1 MQVGAP
7 NERWMP
13 PRWNGA
19 EVTLAEPAPARDLE
33 QARRLGIAVTQRR
46 DPTAWQLVRSKGSL
60 ELRGPVPDAIRLA
73 LDLRTGPMERRLRNS
88 RRDEPLPRAI
98 GLARRTGPVSVVDA
112 TAGLCRDAMVLSHL
126 GCEVEAL
133 ERIPAL
139 VMLVLDAIE
148 NSAFAARL
156 RVTATDAVPWLQGLT
171 QERRPAAVYL
181 DPMFSEAGSAQV
193 KKDMQVC
200 RALAGPPDDPMP
212 LFLAARRA
220 ARERVV
226 VKRHRD
232 LAPIAEGVSFAVAG
246 SRVRFDVY
254 LVAPDSGRTVT
265 ETRAP

>member
-19 EVTLAEPAPARDLE
+19 EVTLAEPASARDLE
-33 QARRLGIAVTQRR
+33 QARRLGIGVTDRR
-46 DPTAWQLVRSKGSL
+46 DPTAWQLVRSKGNL
-60 ELRGPVPDAIRLA
+60 EVHGPLPDAIRLA
-73 LDLRTGPMERRLRNS
+73 LDLRAGPMARRLRSS

-98 GLARRTGPVSVVDA
+98 GVARRSAPLSVVDA
-112 TAGLCRDAMVLSHL
+112 TAGLCRDAMVLTHL
-126 GCEVEAL
+126 GCEVDAL

-139 VMLVLDAIE
+139 VMLVLGAIE
-148 NSAFAARL
+148 NSALAARL
-156 RVTATDAVPWLQGLT
+156 RVVATDAVPWLQGLT
-171 QERRPAAVYL
+171 QEQRPAVVYL
-181 DPMFSEAGSAQV
+181 DPMFSESGSAQV

-200 RALAGPPDDPMP
+200 RALVGPPDDPLP

-246 SRVRFDVY
+246 SRIRFDVY
-254 LVAPDSGRTVT
+254 LAAADPGRTVSG
-265 ETRAP
+265 TRAP

>member
-33 QARRLGIAVTQRR
+33 QARRLGIGVTDRR
-46 DPTAWQLVRSKGSL
+46 DPTAWQLVRSKGNL
-60 ELRGPVPDAIRLA
+60 ELRGPMPDAIRLA
-73 LDLRTGPMERRLRNS
+73 LDLRAGPMARRLRNS

-98 GLARRTGPVSVVDA
+98 GLARRSAPLSVVDA
-112 TAGLCRDAMVLSHL
+112 TAGLCRDAMVLTHL
-126 GCEVEAL
+126 GCEVDAL

-148 NSAFAARL
+148 NSALAARL
-156 RVTATDAVPWLQGLT
+156 RVVATDAVPWLQGLT
-171 QERRPAAVYL
+171 QEQRPAVVYL
-181 DPMFSEAGSAQV
+181 DPMFSESGSAQV

-200 RALAGPPDDPMP
+200 RALVGPPDDPLP

-246 SRVRFDVY
+246 SRIRFDVY
-254 LVAPDSGRTVT
+254 LAAADPGRTVS

>member
-19 EVTLAEPAPARDLE
+19 EVTLAEPALARDLE
-33 QARRLGIAVTQRR
+33 QARRLGIAVTSLR
-46 DPTAWQLVRSKGSL
+46 DPTAWQLVRSRGSL
-60 ELRGPVPDAIRLA
+60 ELCGPTPGALRLA
-73 LDLRTGPMERRLRNS
+73 LDLRTGSMARRLRNS

-98 GLARRTGPVSVVDA
+98 GLARRTGPLSVVDA

-126 GCEVEAL
+126 GCEVAAL

-148 NSAFAARL
+148 SSAFAAPL
-156 RVTATDAVPWLQGLT
+156 RVAAVDAVPWLQVLT
-171 QERRPAAVYL
+171 QEQRPAVVYL
-181 DPMFSEAGSAQV
+181 DPMFSESGSAQV

-200 RALAGPPDDPMP
+200 RALAGPPDDPLP
-212 LFLAARRA
+212 LFHAARRA

-232 LAPIAEGVSFAVAG
+232 LAPVAEGVSFAVAG
-246 SRVRFDVY
+246 SRIRFDVY
-254 LVAPDSGRTVT
+254 LAAADGGTTVS
-265 ETRAP
+265 ETRAL

>member
-1 MQVGAP
+1 M
-7 NERWMP
+7 
-13 PRWNGA
+13 
-19 EVTLAEPAPARDLE
+19 
-33 QARRLGIAVTQRR
+33 ARRLC
-46 DPTAWQLVRSKGSL
+46 
-60 ELRGPVPDAIRLA
+60 
-73 LDLRTGPMERRLRNS
+73 NS

-98 GLARRTGPVSVVDA
+98 GLARRTAPPSVVDA

-139 VMLVLDAIE
+139 VMLALDAIE
-148 NSAFAARL
+148 HSALAARL
-156 RVTATDAVPWLQGLT
+156 RVVATDAVPWLHGLT
-171 QERRPAAVYL
+171 QEQRPAVVYL
-181 DPMFSEAGSAQV
+181 DPMFSESGSAQV

-200 RALAGPPDDPMP
+200 RALAGPPDDPLP

-232 LAPIAEGVSFAVAG
+232 LAPIADGVSFAVKG

-254 LVAPDSGRTVT
+254 LAAPGADGELSG
-265 ETRAP
+265 TRAP